1 MRKYLLIIICCAT
14 FGVSFAQQ
22 RSITGRITDASDSSP
37 ITSATV
43 RVEGGIATQSDANG
57 QFAIQANEGAV
68 LIITSIG
75 YDAAR
80 IPVTSASTYSIQLNP
95 TAEMIGEVVVTALG
109 ISREKRSL
117 GYSSQEVSG
126 EDLTSGNQGNVTSA
140 LSGKVAGLQI
150 RTNTGMGGSANI
162 VIRGN
167 KSLTG
172 DNQALFVI
180 DGVPVDNSREDQ
192 GSNSFDFGNLASDLN
207 PDDIESINVLKGAAA
222 TALYGSRAANGA
234 IIITTKTGK
243 KSTGKGISFTTGYNI
258 GLIDKTTFP
267 EYQMEYG
274 ASYGPI
280 NGPGA
285 DTHFNYQDMDGDGIL
300 DPVTPFNQ
308 YAGFGAAYD
317 PNLLV
322 YQWVSQYPESKF
334 YQTPTPW
341 VPVSQENGPLHV
353 FQPSQRFNNNLAFA
367 GNNDKG
373 SYRLSYSNSL
383 EGGVLPNAK
392 MGRHSV
398 SLNSSLNV
406 TDRMT
411 VSGNVNY
418 TYSKANGRT
427 ERGMGSNYSNPM
439 ITFRQYWQPNIDMR
453 DVQEIYES
461 SGGKNITQFP
471 GGTIDNVYYVLAENK
486 QSDHRHRIIGNV
498 AVDYK
503 LLSWLDFTGRVSL
516 DTYNN
521 IMEDRQNTLI
531 RTPSRYSIRNSSR
544 SEVNYD
550 FMLNYNKDIM
560 EGLNASGV
568 VGTNIRRSTFQSIYN
583 ATNSGL
589 IVERLYAISNSL
601 GTPPPAS
608 ERYTREGVNGYYGAL
623 SLGYKRTYYLDL
635 TGRVD
640 QASTL
645 PLGANSFFY
654 PSIAASVIFSEF
666 IGGDVLSFGKLRL
679 NYAEVGNSARPLSIS
694 DVLDK
699 PIPFG
704 SIQRYSVNN
713 TKNNAYLKPERTE
726 SYEVGIETSFLKN
739 RVSFNASYYR
749 TNTKDQIMPVSVTPA
764 TGYTSKYVNA
774 GEVENKGVELHLSG
788 RAIVSD
794 GFNWEIDLNWAMNK
808 SKVLS
813 LYEGVDNLLL
823 SSIGT
828 SNMSLNAPVGHS
840 FGTFFGPD
848 FVYVNGQ
855 RVVDQSTGKYVRS
868 ANSDNI
874 LGKMLPDWNAGLQNS
889 FSYHSL
895 SLRFLIDMQKG
906 GSIYSEDM
914 AVGSRNGLYSNTVGL
929 NDLGNP
935 MRDPISAG
943 GGIILDGVAPDGTK
957 NTVRTEVVDRNHA
970 LGIPTA
976 PGSMFLYDASYIKLR
991 EVAVSYNLP
1000 RSVVNKL
1007 GVNGLQVSAVGSNLW
1022 IIQKHTPHAD
1032 PEAGLASG
1040 NLQGFQ
1046 NGVYPAL
1053 RNFGV
1058 NLRLTL

>member
-1 MRKYLLIIICCAT
+1 M
-14 FGVSFAQQ
+14 FGVALAQQ
-22 RSITGRITDASDSSP
+22 RSITGRITDAADSSP
-37 ITSATV
+37 ITGATV
-43 RVEGGIATQSDANG
+43 RVEGGAATQSDSNG
-57 QFAIQANEGAV
+57 QFTIAAEAGAV
-68 LIITSIG
+68 LVITSIG
-75 YDAAR
+75 YEATR
-80 IPVTSASTYSIQLNP
+80 VPVTSASTYTVQL
-95 TAEMIGEVVVTALG
+95 TRASEAIGEVVVTALG

-117 GYSSQEVSG
+117 GYSSQEIGG
-126 EDLTSGNQGNVTSA
+126 EDLTAGNQSNVTSA
-140 LSGKVAGLQI
+140 LSGKVAGVQI
-150 RTNTGMGGSANI
+150 RTNTGLGGSASI

-180 DGVPVDNSREDQ
+180 DGVPIDNSREDA
-192 GSNSFDFGNLASDLN
+192 GANSFDFGNLASDLN
-207 PDDIESINVLKGAAA
+207 PDDIESMNVLKGAAA

-234 IIITTKTGK
+234 IIITTKSGK
-243 KSTGKGISFTTGYNI
+243 RQTGKGISFSTGYNI
-258 GLIDKTTFP
+258 GLIDKSTFP
-267 EYQMEYG
+267 EYQQEYG

-280 NGPGA
+280 NGPNA
-285 DTHFNYQDMDGDGIL
+285 NTHFNYVDVNGDGIL

-322 YQWVSQYPESKF
+322 YQWVSQYPESEF

-341 VPVSQENGPLHV
+341 IPVSQENGPLYV
-353 FQPSQRFNNNLAFA
+353 FRPAQRFNNNLAFS

-383 EGGVLPNAK
+383 EQGELPNAK
-392 MGRHSV
+392 LGRHSV
-398 SLNSSLNV
+398 SMNSSLNV
-406 TDRMT
+406 SERMT

-418 TYSKANGRT
+418 TYSAANGRT
-427 ERGMGSNYSNPM
+427 ERGMGSNYSSPM

-453 DVQEIYES
+453 QVKEIYES

-471 GGTIDNVYYVLAENK
+471 GGTIDNVYYVLAENR
-486 QSDHRHRIIGNV
+486 QSDSRHRVIGNV

-503 LLSWLDFTGRVSL
+503 LLSWLDFMGRVSL
-516 DTYNN
+516 DTYSS
-521 IMEDRQNTLI
+521 IIEDRQNTLI
-531 RTPSRYSIRNSSR
+531 RTPSRYTNRNSSR

-568 VGTNIRRSTFQSIYN
+568 VGANIRRSTYQSIYN
-583 ATNSGL
+583 TTNSGL

-645 PLGANSFFY
+645 PVGANSFFY
-654 PSIAASVIFSEF
+654 PSVAASVIFSEF

-699 PIPFG
+699 PLAFG
-704 SIQRYSVNN
+704 SIQRYSVNS

-726 SYEVGIETSFLKN
+726 SYEVGVETSFLKN

-764 TGYTSKYVNA
+764 TGYSSKYVNA
-774 GEVENKGVELHLSG
+774 GEVENKGLELQLSG
-788 RAIVSD
+788 KAIAKES
-794 GFNWEIDLNWAMNK
+794 FSWEINLNWAMNK

-828 SNMSLNAPVGHS
+828 SNMSLNAPVGHP

-855 RVVDQSTGKYVRS
+855 RVVDQTTGLYVRS

-874 LGKMLPDWNAGLQNS
+874 LGKMLPDWNAGLNNS
-889 FSYHSL
+889 FTFKDVSF
-895 SLRFLIDMQKG
+895 RFLIDMQKG

-935 MRDPISAG
+935 MRDPIDQG
-943 GGIILDGVAPDGTK
+943 GGIVLDGVAPDGSK
-957 NTVRTEVVDRNHA
+957 NTIRTAVVDRNHA

-991 EVAVSYNLP
+991 EIAISYNLP
-1000 RSVVNKL
+1000 SNLVRNMGL
-1007 GVNGLQVSAVGSNLW
+1007 NGLQVSAVGSNLW
-1022 IIQKHTPHAD
+1022 IIHKHTPHAD
-1032 PEAGLASG
+1032 PEAGFASG

-1053 RNFGV
+1053 RNFGL